1 MPRQPKNPNM
11 RQQMI
16 RQIKE
21 GVTAKAI
28 AQDEG
33 VSRGYIYALAQRCGF
48 SSMLLD
54 MNERRVITDMRR
66 RAK

>member
-1 MPRQPKNPNM
+1 
-11 RQQMI
+11 MI

-21 GVTAKAI
+21 GVTPKAI